1 MGGGQMGLTTPIKA
15 FTDIVMRSAIQINV
29 WKTGMKILADYKRRK
44 DLKIYLPHSEH
55 WKLKNDRKSLNKS
68 AANLAMGAGESPASK
83 RTISTS
89 EDAEG
94 AEGEP
99 PAKRAAPAEEEKEV
113 GKAEGGDGVES
124 LGVGEEGDAVS
135 EEAQIAGAE

>member
-1 MGGGQMGLTTPIKA
+1 MKDFQA

-55 WKLKNDRKSLNKS
+55 WKWKNDRKSLNKS
-68 AANLAMGAGESPASK
+68 AANLATGAGESPASK

-99 PAKRAAPAEEEKEV
+99 PAKR
-113 GKAEGGDGVES
+113 
-124 LGVGEEGDAVS
+124 
-135 EEAQIAGAE
+135 

>member
-1 MGGGQMGLTTPIKA
+1 MNHKLCSIFLTKDFQA

-68 AANLAMGAGESPASK
+68 AANLVTGAGESPAAK

-94 AEGEP
+94 VEGEP
-99 PAKRAAPAEEEKEV
+99 PAKR
-113 GKAEGGDGVES
+113 
-124 LGVGEEGDAVS
+124 
-135 EEAQIAGAE
+135 

>member
-1 MGGGQMGLTTPIKA
+1 MG
-15 FTDIVMRSAIQINV
+15 RSAIQINV

-68 AANLAMGAGESPASK
+68 AANLSTGAGESLASK

-94 AEGEP
+94 VEGEP

-113 GKAEGGDGVES
+113 VNADGGDGVES
-124 LGVGEEGDAVS
+124 LGVGEESGAAS
-135 EEAQIAGAE
+135 EEAQ